1 METVEFEQ
9 VIGHGCCIDVHKKT
23 VVATIN
29 GEGLKRSTR
38 EFGTFTSSLTELKD
52 WLLENGITH
61 VAMESTGVY
70 WKPVYHVLEPSRIK
84 VWIVNARHVKNV
96 PGHKTDKKD
105 SAWLCKLL
113 LAGLLKPSLYSPKR
127 TARASRPDQLPQ
139 EIGTRHC
146 LQQEPHH
153 PHSRR
158 LQRETLQRAERYKRC
173 YRHQADRQTL

>member
-113 LAGLLKPSLYSPKR
+113 LAGLLKPSLY
-127 TARASRPDQLPQ
+127 
-139 EIGTRHC
+139 
-146 LQQEPHH
+146 
-153 PHSRR
+153 
-158 LQRETLQRAERYKRC
+158 
-173 YRHQADRQTL
+173 